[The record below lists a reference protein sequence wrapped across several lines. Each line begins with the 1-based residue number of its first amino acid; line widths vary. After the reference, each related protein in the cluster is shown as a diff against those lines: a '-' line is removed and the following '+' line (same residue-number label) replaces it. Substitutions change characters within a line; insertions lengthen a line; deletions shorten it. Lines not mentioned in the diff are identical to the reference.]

1 MNVTSPLSSHR
12 RAELEAAALELL
24 HLHNVDR
31 PPVPIEDILLHP
43 ADDLWEPDLADLS
56 VPSFNVHER
65 YSARPSLARL
75 VARYAG
81 QSVWARQRALTGSA
95 GFTPDEARYF
105 ASALL
110 MPERW
115 MATLPASQRNPATVR
130 LRFHV
135 PTPDA
140 ARRLTDLDSIA
151 AAPDSQH

>member
-1 MNVTSPLSSHR
+1 MNISPSLTPDR
-12 RAELEAAALELL
+12 RTELETAALELL
-24 HLHNVDR
+24 NLHKVDR

-43 ADDLWEPDLADLS
+43 SEGLWDPDLADLS
-56 VPSFNVHER
+56 VPSFNVQER

-81 QSVWARQRALTGSA
+81 QSVWAHRRELTGRS

-115 MATLPASQRNPATVR
+115 IVTLQASQRNPATVR

-135 PTPDA
+135 PTLDA
-140 ARRLTDLDSIA
+140 AKRLAELDLRPGA
-151 AAPDSQH
+151 NP